1 MWTQKVPKQAL
12 TNVYK
17 VFNIFIILTRSVM
30 SQKISFMASLSKIQ
44 WLFIS
49 ESLRSCLWLKPLSI
63 KLCAPLISRSSEKF
77 LDIRKKLRTY
87 FYLLLPQFR
96 ILLQKMK
103 STNLTDLRQPKL
115 EETSGAYL
123 CWTFGIL
130 GFYTYVFILGYVKCI
145 MKINRVIKPIL
156 TSLAVVHLIGFLA
169 ISLALAQI
177 LFLHKL
183 TSLNCSVLSIYLLMS
198 GHGLQGFSVL
208 ISMTVFYIAIKGY
221 QRKDP
226 EPLVVCGFSMGFLT
240 IQIAI
245 IIGMIIVNSEDLAKT
260 CRFVVH
266 SDRVTKYVVH
276 KTEVIIAAK
285 FKTLLLTP

>member
-1 MWTQKVPKQAL
+1 
-12 TNVYK
+12 
-17 VFNIFIILTRSVM
+17 
-30 SQKISFMASLSKIQ
+30 
-44 WLFIS
+44 
-49 ESLRSCLWLKPLSI
+49 
-63 KLCAPLISRSSEKF
+63 
-77 LDIRKKLRTY
+77 
-87 FYLLLPQFR
+87 
-96 ILLQKMK
+96 
-103 STNLTDLRQPKL
+103 
-115 EETSGAYL
+115 
-123 CWTFGIL
+123 
-130 GFYTYVFILGYVKCI
+130 
-145 MKINRVIKPIL
+145 
-156 TSLAVVHLIGFLA
+156 
-169 ISLALAQI
+169 
-177 LFLHKL
+177 
-183 TSLNCSVLSIYLLMS
+183 MS

-266 SDRVTKYVVH
+266 SVRVTKYVVH